1 MKIWD
6 RAEQAIV
13 GILGLAALA
22 CAVWQVLS
30 RYFFPQQSIGYAEE
44 VIVYL
49 LIWAVMIV
57 SSQLVR
63 TDSHVRPDV
72 VRSVVPPAVA
82 RWLEMFNCTA
92 AIVFCGALTWY
103 GWQIVATAWAI
114 DERSASDLRFPM
126 WIYYASAAGGQPL
139 DGGPLCHP
147 AGHPDR
153 HAGLARDASATSRQP
168 RAAADSLSPPWQ
180 ALSRSSSRF

>member
-1 MKIWD
+1 VKIWD

-22 CAVWQVLS
+22 CAVWQVLT
-30 RYFFPQQSIGYAEE
+30 RYFFPQDAIGYAEE

-63 TDSHVRPDV
+63 TDSHVRPDI
-72 VRSVVPPAVA
+72 VRTIVPAAVA
-82 RWLEMFNCTA
+82 RWLEMFNCAA

-103 GWQIVATAWAI
+103 GWQIVATARAI

-126 WIYYASAAGGQPL
+126 WIYYAALLAGGALMSIRYAIRLVGIAMANDPNVML
-139 DGGPLCHP
+139 PRHV
-147 AGHPDR
+147 AGHERPDI
-153 HAGLARDASATSRQP
+153 D
-168 RAAADSLSPPWQ
+168 
-180 ALSRSSSRF
+180 

>member
-22 CAVWQVLS
+22 CAAWQVLS
-30 RYFFPQQSIGYAEE
+30 RYFFPQQSIGYGEE
-44 VIVYL
+44 IIVYL

-72 VRSVVPPAVA
+72 LRTVVPPAVA
-82 RWLEMFNCTA
+82 RWLEIFNCTA
-92 AIVFCGALTWY
+92 AVVFCAALTWY
-103 GWQIVATAWAI
+103 GWQIVATAQAI

-126 WIYYASAAGGQPL
+126 WVYYAALPIGGAL
-139 DGGPLCHP
+139 MAIRYAIRLV
-147 AGHPDR
+147 
-153 HAGLARDASATSRQP
+153 GLAVLRDASLVAP
-168 RAAADSLSPPWQ
+168 RHLGGHERPDIE
-180 ALSRSSSRF
+180 

>member
-1 MKIWD
+1 VKLWD
-6 RAEQAIV
+6 RAERAIV

-22 CAVWQVLS
+22 CAVWQVLT
-30 RYFFPQQSIGYAEE
+30 RYFFPQDSIGYAEE

-72 VRSVVPPAVA
+72 LRGVVPPAVA
-82 RWLEMFNCTA
+82 LWLDMFNCTA

-126 WIYYASAAGGQPL
+126 WIYYAALVTGSALMSIRYAIRL
-139 DGGPLCHP
+139 F
-147 AGHPDR
+147 
-153 HAGLARDASATSRQP
+153 GLAGSRDPALMLPRQVGGDERP
-168 RAAADSLSPPWQ
+168 EID
-180 ALSRSSSRF
+180 

>member
-1 MKIWD
+1 VRIGAAVKLWD

-22 CAVWQVLS
+22 CAVWQVLT
-30 RYFFPQQSIGYAEE
+30 RYFFPQEAIGYAEE

-63 TDSHVRPDV
+63 TDSHVRPDIT
-72 VRSVVPPAVA
+72 RTIVPPAVA
-82 RWLEMFNCTA
+82 RWLEMFNCAA

-103 GWQIVATAWAI
+103 GWKIVATAWAI

-126 WIYYASAAGGQPL
+126 WIYFAALLVGAALMSLRYAIRLAGIATRDPDL
-139 DGGPLCHP
+139 MRPRHVGGHE
-147 AGHPDR
+147 
-153 HAGLARDASATSRQP
+153 
-168 RAAADSLSPPWQ
+168 RAEID
-180 ALSRSSSRF
+180 